1 MHTHVFLGTVA
12 ILAQGVTVK
21 RSPSSGAFAESPAK
35 HAQQWIHKDLF
46 VPAGHHQGDHER
58 DGHFPVGARGD
69 LEACCCV
76 VLHGMLTVLGSLC
89 SPPKGAWP
97 CPRDSGR
104 DWLEKDSCIVGLVE
118 NHPVVTH
125 SSWRWVRWQGRPGL
139 HTVPPQPRTRSDMV
153 QALARAGPAL
163 RVGRCRKI
171 QQSKSLSIQNTC
183 YNRNYGPS
191 FLLQVLRA
199 TSPALSHQGSGFSE
213 SIGLEVAVILRPFWP
228 KRHVSAPLPL
238 AALAPW
244 PPTRFDM
251 GHSTSKKNARS
262 GKSGFEAWNHKR
274 KAPKPTNIKQRQ
286 TSRALGPPMVR
297 NQQTSSPVVHNSGVL
312 GGSPDESVKESIAVD
327 HGARSLMVADHGWA

>member
-1 MHTHVFLGTVA
+1 M
-12 ILAQGVTVK
+12 
-21 RSPSSGAFAESPAK
+21 
-35 HAQQWIHKDLF
+35 
-46 VPAGHHQGDHER
+46 
-58 DGHFPVGARGD
+58 
-69 LEACCCV
+69 
-76 VLHGMLTVLGSLC
+76 
-89 SPPKGAWP
+89 
-97 CPRDSGR
+97 
-104 DWLEKDSCIVGLVE
+104 E

-199 TSPALSHQGSGFSE
+199 TSPAVSHQDSGCFE

-238 AALAPW
+238 AALTPW

-297 NQQTSSPVVHNSGVL
+297 NHQTSSPVVHNSGVL
-312 GGSPDESVKESIAVD
+312 GGSPDESVKESIVVD
-327 HGARSLMVADHGWA
+327 HGARSLMFADHGWA